1 MASNQ
6 VGLMQSG
13 RREPIEKAKTFPVS
27 SKKTCRVK
35 LSLNTLLNSL
45 RLPSTHTRDLRLK
58 QFFDT
63 IAQMTGTVRRCYNVA
78 LLTAGIAFAPAPGFA
93 AGDWEIIKVSGH
105 DYLSVDNVSRFYG
118 LPAGIAES
126 GEKIRF
132 ETVKNP
138 LEFVSGSREAM
149 INGARSWLC
158 FPLLEQDG
166 KFLVSRTDVAKTIEP
181 LVRPHRVPDVGK
193 VQTVVLDPGHGGH
206 DKGQMSRYGAEKDF
220 ALDVA
225 RKLRPI
231 LQAKGLRV
239 IMTREGD
246 YFVPLEVRAKIANA
260 ARNSIFVS
268 IHFNATNDDPNATGF
283 EIFSFT
289 PRGAPSTS
297 DGTAA
302 ASSVNVQPGSSVDA
316 QSLALSACI
325 YHSVLGHLREYDRGI
340 KRARFAVLRLTK
352 VPAVLIEGG
361 FLTERGESKLISNK
375 DWRAKL
381 AGAIGIGIE
390 SYRALPVK
398 KQPPTLVADYRRE
411 AKSAPIDPLVS
422 EGNVKEAD
430 SSLIELVGRSAF
442 LPPQQT
448 STPSKRASLE
458 SVPIVP

>member
-1 MASNQ
+1 MPLPLKRWSVLAFVSAS
-6 VGLMQSG
+6 L
-13 RREPIEKAKTFPVS
+13 A
-27 SKKTCRVK
+27 
-35 LSLNTLLNSL
+35 
-45 RLPSTHTRDLRLK
+45 LPSS
-58 QFFDT
+58 
-63 IAQMTGTVRRCYNVA
+63 IA
-78 LLTAGIAFAPAPGFA
+78 IAAVE
-93 AGDWEIIKVSGH
+93 WQVIKVNGS
-105 DYLSVDNVSRFYG
+105 DYLSVDNISKFYG
-118 LPAGIAES
+118 LPAEVVPS
-126 GEKIRF
+126 GAKIQT
-132 ETVKNP
+132 ETADHP
-138 LEFVSGSREAM
+138 LEFVSGSREAI

-158 FPLLEQDG
+158 FPVIERDG
-166 KFLVSRTDVAKTIEP
+166 KSLVSRTDVVKTIEP
-181 LVRPHRVPDVGK
+181 LVRAHRVPNVGK
-193 VQTVVLDPGHGGH
+193 VQTVVLDAGHGGH
-206 DKGQMSRYGAEKDF
+206 DKGQVSRYGAEKDF

-297 DGTAA
+297 DGTMT
-302 ASSVNVQPGSSVDA
+302 ASSVNMQPGSSVDA

-325 YHSVLGHLREYDRGI
+325 YHSVLGQLREYDRGI

-390 SYRALPVK
+390 NYQALPIK
-398 KQPPTLVADYRRE
+398 KQPPMIVADYRRQ
-411 AKSAPIDPLVS
+411 AKSAPADPAIQ

-430 SSLIELVGRSAF
+430 ASLLELVGRSAF
-442 LPPQQT
+442 LSQPQT
-448 STPSKRASLE
+448 STPAPTASLE
-458 SVPIVP
+458 SAPIVP

>member
-1 MASNQ
+1 MPLPLKRWPVLSFFFASL
-6 VGLMQSG
+6 VL
-13 RREPIEKAKTFPVS
+13 A
-27 SKKTCRVK
+27 
-35 LSLNTLLNSL
+35 
-45 RLPSTHTRDLRLK
+45 PS
-58 QFFDT
+58 
-63 IAQMTGTVRRCYNVA
+63 IA
-78 LLTAGIAFAPAPGFA
+78 IA
-93 AGDWEIIKVSGH
+93 AGEWQVIKINGH
-105 DYLSVDNVSRFYG
+105 DYLSVDNISKFYG
-118 LPAGIAES
+118 LPAEVVPS
-126 GEKIRF
+126 GAKIQ
-132 ETVKNP
+132 TDTADHP
-138 LEFVSGSREAM
+138 LEFVSGSREAI

-158 FPLLEQDG
+158 FPVIEQDG
-166 KFLVSRTDVAKTIEP
+166 KSLVSRTDVAKTIEP

-206 DKGQMSRYGAEKDF
+206 DKGQVSRYGAEKDF

-239 IMTREGD
+239 VMTREGD
-246 YFVPLEVRAKIANA
+246 YFVPLEVRAKIANS

-297 DGTAA
+297 DGTVA
-302 ASSVNVQPGSSVDA
+302 ASSVNMQPGSSADA
-316 QSLALSACI
+316 QSLALSVCI
-325 YHSVLGHLREYDRGI
+325 YHSLLGQLREYDRGI

-390 SYRALPVK
+390 NYQALPIK
-398 KQPPTLVADYRRE
+398 KQPPMIVADYRRQ
-411 AKSAPIDPLVS
+411 AKSAPVDPVIQ
-422 EGNVKEAD
+422 EGSVKEAD
-430 SSLIELVGRSAF
+430 ASLLELVGRSAF
-442 LPPQQT
+442 LSQPQ
-448 STPSKRASLE
+448 TPTPAPTASLE
-458 SVPIVP
+458 SAPIVP

>member
-1 MASNQ
+1 MRGKPSPLEVNAIFASIRAGMPLPVKRWSVLAFVLACLAFPSSIAIAAVEWQ
-6 VGLMQSG
+6 V
-13 RREPIEKAKTFPVS
+13 
-27 SKKTCRVK
+27 
-35 LSLNTLLNSL
+35 
-45 RLPSTHTRDLRLK
+45 
-58 QFFDT
+58 
-63 IAQMTGTVRRCYNVA
+63 
-78 LLTAGIAFAPAPGFA
+78 
-93 AGDWEIIKVSGH
+93 IKVNGH
-105 DYLSVDNVSRFYG
+105 DYLSVENISKFYG
-118 LPAGIAES
+118 LPAQVVPS
-126 GEKIRF
+126 GAKIQS
-132 ETVKNP
+132 EAADHP
-138 LEFVSGSREAM
+138 LEFVSGSREVI

-158 FPLLEQDG
+158 FPLVEQDG

-181 LVRPHRVPDVGK
+181 LVRPHRVPNVGK
-193 VQTVVLDPGHGGH
+193 VQTVVLDPGHGGY
-206 DKGQMSRYGAEKDF
+206 DKGQVSRYGAEKDF

-246 YFVPLEVRAKIANA
+246 YFVPLEVRAQIANA

-289 PRGAPSTS
+289 PQGAPSTS
-297 DGTAA
+297 DSTMA
-302 ASSVNVQPGSSVDA
+302 ASFRNTQPGSSVDA

-325 YHSVLGHLREYDRGI
+325 YHSLLGHIPEFDRGI

-361 FLTERGESKLISNK
+361 FLTERGESKLIANK

-390 SYRALPVK
+390 NYRALPVK

-411 AKSAPIDPLVS
+411 AKSTPVEPVVQD
-422 EGNVKEAD
+422 GNVKEAD
-430 SSLIELVGRSAF
+430 SSLVELVGRSAF

-448 STPSKRASLE
+448 STPSKRSSIE
-458 SVPIVP
+458 SAPIVP

>member
-1 MASNQ
+1 M
-6 VGLMQSG
+6 
-13 RREPIEKAKTFPVS
+13 
-27 SKKTCRVK
+27 
-35 LSLNTLLNSL
+35 SL
-45 RLPSTHTRDLRLK
+45 RLKRWSVLA
-58 QFFDT
+58 FFSASLALAAS
-63 IAQMTGTVRRCYNVA
+63 IA
-78 LLTAGIAFAPAPGFA
+78 IAA
-93 AGDWEIIKVSGH
+93 AEWQVIKVNGH
-105 DYLSVDNVSRFYG
+105 DYLSVDNISKFYD
-118 LPAGIAES
+118 LPAEVVPS
-126 GEKIRF
+126 GAKIQ
-132 ETVKNP
+132 TDTANHP
-138 LEFVSGSREAM
+138 LEFVSGSREAI

-158 FPLLEQDG
+158 FPVIEHDG
-166 KFLVSRTDVAKTIEP
+166 KSLVTRTDVAKTIEP

-225 RKLRPI
+225 RKLRTI

-246 YFVPLEVRAKIANA
+246 YFVPLEVRAKIANS

-268 IHFNATNDDPNATGF
+268 IHFNATSDDPNATGF

-297 DGTAA
+297 DKNVAA
-302 ASSVNVQPGSSVDA
+302 RSFNTQPGSSVDA
-316 QSLALSACI
+316 QSMALSACI
-325 YHSVLGHLREYDRGI
+325 YHSLLGHLPEYDRGI

-390 SYRALPVK
+390 NYQALPIK
-398 KQPPTLVADYRRE
+398 KQPPMIVADYRRE
-411 AKSAPIDPLVS
+411 TKSAPVEPVKQ
-422 EGNVKEAD
+422 EGSMKEAD
-430 SSLIELVGRSAF
+430 ASLLQLVGRSAF
-442 LPPQQT
+442 LAQPQT
-448 STPSKRASLE
+448 STPAPTASIE
-458 SVPIVP
+458 SAPIVP

>member
-1 MASNQ
+1 MP
-6 VGLMQSG
+6 L
-13 RREPIEKAKTFPVS
+13 
-27 SKKTCRVK
+27 RVK
-35 LSLNTLLNSL
+35 HWSVLSFIFACLAITSSL
-45 RLPSTHTRDLRLK
+45 A
-58 QFFDT
+58 
-63 IAQMTGTVRRCYNVA
+63 IA
-78 LLTAGIAFAPAPGFA
+78 A
-93 AGDWEIIKVSGH
+93 AEWQVIKVSGH
-105 DYLSVDNVSRFYG
+105 DYLSVDNISKFYG
-118 LPAGIAES
+118 LPADVVPS
-126 GEKIRF
+126 GAK
-132 ETVKNP
+132 TQTDTADHP
-138 LEFVSGSREAM
+138 LEFVSGSREAI

-158 FPLLEQDG
+158 FPVIEQDG

-181 LVRPHRVPDVGK
+181 LVRPHRVPDVGR

-206 DKGQMSRYGAEKDF
+206 DKGQVSRYGSEKDF

-231 LQAKGLRV
+231 LQAKGFRV

-260 ARNSIFVS
+260 ARNSIFIS

-297 DGTAA
+297 DATVA
-302 ASSVNVQPGSSVDA
+302 ASSVNMQPGSSVDA
-316 QSLALSACI
+316 QSLALSACV

-361 FLTERGESKLISNK
+361 FLTEGGECKLIANK

-381 AGAIGIGIE
+381 AGAIAMGIE
-390 SYRALPVK
+390 NYRALPVK

-411 AKSAPIDPLVS
+411 TKSAPVEPVAQ

-430 SSLIELVGRSAF
+430 ASLLELVGRSAF
-442 LPPQQT
+442 LSPKQT
-448 STPSKRASLE
+448 SSPSKRSSLE
-458 SVPIVP
+458 SAPIVP